1 MLLLLPLHLIQP
13 NTLYTQMNAKNV
25 SFSVSSQTTSA
36 HCECVHLCGA
46 AHSTL
51 YLPAILIGFCFASW
65 PARTPPYLPVSSSSN
80 QSHFHPLC
88 KLCVYQQQEVLHS
101 RAHRNRARDVHRRR
115 RRRHQFNWL
124 CGSSP
129 WIFRLCDCE
138 SISINLHVNTHSLS
152 HSPSHSVHSFGC
164 HTTAVRVEN
173 SSHRMPSLSSHR
185 LRYKRHTKTSN
196 WRHPNQMNQKVFSSA
211 PRHTRNYSKIFKLE
225 NLWMALGPIVMAP

>member
-51 YLPAILIGFCFASW
+51 YLLAILIGFCFASW

-129 WIFRLCDCE
+129 WIFRLRDCE

-152 HSPSHSVHSFGC
+152 LAHPLTRSTHLDATPQLSEWKIVHTECHRYRRTVFGIRDIRRRPTGDTQTKWIKKFSQV
-164 HTTAVRVEN
+164 HQDIREITR
-173 SSHRMPSLSSHR
+173 
-185 LRYKRHTKTSN
+185 RYSN
-196 WRHPNQMNQKVFSSA
+196 
-211 PRHTRNYSKIFKLE
+211 
-225 NLWMALGPIVMAP
+225 